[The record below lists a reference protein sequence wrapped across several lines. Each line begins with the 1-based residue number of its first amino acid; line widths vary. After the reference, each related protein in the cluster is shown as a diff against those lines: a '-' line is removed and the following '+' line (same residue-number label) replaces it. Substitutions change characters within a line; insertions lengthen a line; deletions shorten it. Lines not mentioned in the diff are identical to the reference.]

1 MIEAIKEESIQLL
14 FRMNL
19 EQIVAETENQD
30 DSYIDESIEQEE
42 QEEDEHSGI
51 VGPAPMS
58 HAEGEVPLSKR
69 PKAEEWKTPW
79 ADGRTFP
86 GTNKNDEC
94 PCGSGRKY
102 KLCHGQNED

>member
-1 MIEAIKEESIQLL
+1 MYNSMIEAIKEESIQLL

-30 DSYIDESIEQEE
+30 DSYVDADIQQAE

-58 HAEGEVPLSKR
+58 HADGEVP
-69 PKAEEWKTPW
+69 
-79 ADGRTFP
+79 
-86 GTNKNDEC
+86 
-94 PCGSGRKY
+94 
-102 KLCHGQNED
+102 